1 MLSVLCTSCMGHT
14 FIYLLYVTTLSACVE
29 CIVYE
34 LYGSHVCLLT
44 VCDHIE
50 CIVYKLYVLHI
61 CLLTLYAVYSS
72 STPYTVYSS
81 STLYTVYSI

>member
-1 MLSVLCTSCMGHT
+1 MLSALCTSCMGHT
-14 FIYLLYVTTLSACVE
+14 FVYLLYVTTLNSCVE

-50 CIVYKLYVLHI
+50 CIVYELYGSHV
-61 CLLTLYAVYSS
+61 CLLTVCDH
-72 STPYTVYSS
+72 
-81 STLYTVYSI
+81 IECMC